1 MKYITKKQV
10 IEEGEKYGISITNR
24 KFQYYKDISLIPRVA
39 YDLYEEETPKLF
51 YILSRIRKIPYPV
64 KMQQI
69 KFYISLLK
77 LTDEKWEK
85 IEFLQR
91 EDRIIEEYIALR
103 GITEKIIDKMRLYYS
118 ALFYETLLSRLS
130 IFEEILGFR
139 AIVEIWDH
147 LQNLKEGKSRREKVL
162 LENVRENPAIDINEK
177 KRSIA
182 VMFDSPIDRK
192 VTFKQNYIK
201 VE

>member
-1 MKYITKKQV
+1 
-10 IEEGEKYGISITNR
+10 
-24 KFQYYKDISLIPRVA
+24 
-39 YDLYEEETPKLF
+39 
-51 YILSRIRKIPYPV
+51 
-64 KMQQI
+64 MQI
-69 KFYISLLK
+69 
-77 LTDEKWEK
+77 
-85 IEFLQR
+85 
-91 EDRIIEEYIALR
+91 
-103 GITEKIIDKMRLYYS
+103 YYS
-118 ALFYETLLSRLS
+118 AIYYETILSRLS

-139 AIVEIWDH
+139 GIVEIWEAI
-147 LQNLKEGKSRREKVL
+147 KELEKGKSRRDLVL